1 MHARKL
7 ALLLLM
13 LTLYIFNMIV
23 ATFYSMHSLMCCKL
37 PLLHTF
43 LLVVFSNNI
52 NLCSLQCYIILF
64 LLIYSRIVSTTR
76 AARWPQTELPIAIT
90 PSAVVEVM
98 VVEAVVQA
106 TLAILLASPHFI
118 ASPLLRSV
126 EETIHRSPA

>member
-1 MHARKL
+1 M
-7 ALLLLM
+7 
-13 LTLYIFNMIV
+13 V
-23 ATFYSMHSLMCCKL
+23 
-37 PLLHTF
+37 LLHFFF
-43 LLVVFSNNI
+43 LVAFCTNVNHR
-52 NLCSLQCYIILF
+52 SLQCYTILL

-106 TLAILLASPHFI
+106 TPAIPLASPHFI

-126 EETIHRSPA
+126 EETIHRSPAWTITPAVMVMVGTEASLCGWFEWQKQDTCRS